1 MKPIFTGWV
10 VLFLALIVS
19 LSNSYALCVNVPTA
33 NLRGGPGEGYEAI
46 WKVYRYMPL
55 LKVGASLSG
64 DWYAVK
70 DVDGEVEWV
79 HKSLVSS
86 RDRCA
91 VVKTDTARIRT
102 GPGLKYPQKYNEPAV
117 KYESFKVV
125 QVKRKWVQVADGQNR
140 LGWISKDLL
149 WLN

>member
-1 MKPIFTGWV
+1 MKTIFTGGV
-10 VLFLALIVS
+10 VLS
-19 LSNSYALCVNVPTA
+19 LVLLFSSTNSHALCVNVPTA
-33 NLRGGPGEGYEAI
+33 NLRGGPGEGYEVM

-55 LKVGASLSG
+55 QKVGASLSG

-86 RDRCA
+86 RNRCA
-91 VVKTDTARIRT
+91 VVKADTARIRT
-102 GPGLKYPQKYNEPAV
+102 GPGLKYQQKYKEPAV

-125 QVKRKWVQVADGQNR
+125 QVNRDWVKVADGQNKV
-140 LGWISKDLL
+140 GWVYRDLL